1 MMNAAGVLARGRGDY
16 EQALAHFARASAI
29 AERAL
34 PEEHSFRFTLRYN
47 QGQVMLLQGEATAA
61 RDLFAE
67 QLQIALA
74 KLPDGHPDR
83 VSMAQ
88 GLGQSGAALG
98 DTALIQQALA
108 QLRLEAQSAESE
120 NPFAVAW
127 IRAFELFLN
136 PADGGDPSAAELLR
150 SVEGSG
156 DRQLIDFV
164 KGLVAPGAGDE

>member
-1 MMNAAGVLARGRGDY
+1 
-16 EQALAHFARASAI
+16 
-29 AERAL
+29 
-34 PEEHSFRFTLRYN
+34 
-47 QGQVMLLQGEATAA
+47 
-61 RDLFAE
+61 
-67 QLQIALA
+67 
-74 KLPDGHPDR
+74 
-83 VSMAQ
+83 MAQ

-127 IRAFELFLN
+127 IRAFELSTN